1 MKTVLLL
8 AQHPEFAESI
18 RAGLNLQQYR
28 LINRVNVEQA
38 EPLLRPGLIDVC
50 ILDVESA
57 HVKGLW
63 GIEKIR
69 RLIPDCPLVVYT
81 DSKQWEW
88 EEDAYLH
95 GVSHVLSKPARGRL
109 LNTLLERLGPNPL
122 SSTGP
127 VRPRN
132 RSSAVRPSPSL
143 RGAETDHSGFKA
155 LEVLRD
161 FSAILTH
168 SLCAEALLKQFLLL
182 LREIIGVNRA
192 AVFLRQPPATFGN
205 SPASA
210 EIPQLRSACAIGLS
224 PGLLEH
230 FQLSFEAG
238 IGGYLFSHGR
248 ILRRDSEEA
257 QDDTVMQKEFDLLGA
272 QVAIPILDG
281 ESLIGVA
288 AFDGR
293 VTGEPLVNGEL
304 ELIFHLLEALGLAI
318 KNIWLHNQLGA
329 NHEMMADILRQL
341 KSGCIVVGSDLSI
354 LHANKTAMHYFASP
368 GRRNVGLEFTDL
380 PQSLGSKVYQVLKAG
395 TGIATFKYNP
405 TDSPNTV
412 YHISI
417 VPLQTQN
424 SVLPSSAL
432 LLIEDYTQTEQLQR
446 LEIEAGNLR
455 LVKSMAER
463 LAHEIGNSIVPLS
476 THQQLMEEKFEDPD
490 FRNSLSVALAD
501 GVKRISRL
509 AKQMFFLARDNS
521 EHPELIQVKRLVEEA
536 FQEAETFHSG
546 DVARLHYENGASALA
561 LTADHTGLKHA
572 LSEILLNALQANPK
586 ESQVTV
592 NAHRKTDKDG
602 IAWVEIEVSD
612 PGPGFSPEAV
622 NQALDPFYT
631 TRNVG
636 IGLGLTVAR
645 KIIESHRGKID
656 LAPSDKE
663 HPSTIVVSLP
673 SS

>member
-1 MKTVLLL
+1 
-8 AQHPEFAESI
+8 
-18 RAGLNLQQYR
+18 
-28 LINRVNVEQA
+28 
-38 EPLLRPGLIDVC
+38 
-50 ILDVESA
+50 
-57 HVKGLW
+57 
-63 GIEKIR
+63 
-69 RLIPDCPLVVYT
+69 
-81 DSKQWEW
+81 
-88 EEDAYLH
+88 
-95 GVSHVLSKPARGRL
+95 
-109 LNTLLERLGPNPL
+109 
-122 SSTGP
+122 
-127 VRPRN
+127 
-132 RSSAVRPSPSL
+132 
-143 RGAETDHSGFKA
+143 
-155 LEVLRD
+155 
-161 FSAILTH
+161 
-168 SLCAEALLKQFLLL
+168 
-182 LREIIGVNRA
+182 
-192 AVFLRQPPATFGN
+192 
-205 SPASA
+205 
-210 EIPQLRSACAIGLS
+210 
-224 PGLLEH
+224 
-230 FQLSFEAG
+230 
-238 IGGYLFSHGR
+238 
-248 ILRRDSEEA
+248 
-257 QDDTVMQKEFDLLGA
+257 
-272 QVAIPILDG
+272 
-281 ESLIGVA
+281 
-288 AFDGR
+288 
-293 VTGEPLVNGEL
+293 LVNGEL

-368 GRRNVGLEFTDL
+368 GRRNVALEFTDL

-476 THQQLMEEKFEDPD
+476 THQQLMDEKFEDPD
-490 FRNSLSVALAD
+490 FRKSLSLALVD
-501 GVKRISRL
+501 SVKRISRL

-521 EHPELIQVKRLVEEA
+521 EHPELIQVKGLVEEA
-536 FQEAETFHSG
+536 FHEAETFHSG
-546 DVARLHYENGASALA
+546 DVARLHYENGTSALA

-592 NAHRKTDKDG
+592 NAHRKTDKEG
-602 IAWVEIEVSD
+602 IGWVEIEVSD
-612 PGPGFSPEAV
+612 PGSGFSPEGA

-631 TRNVG
+631 TRTVG

-656 LAPSDKE
+656 LAPSGKE
-663 HPSTIVVSLP
+663 RPSTVVVSLP
-673 SS
+673 SG